1 MMKDCGGRFTFVS
14 INLLGCQI
22 KIDRRFFS
30 FRKDCDLSDPYS
42 NYLPLRQLNLQHI
55 KKNKHTGAFGSI
67 SLPKLGDQ
75 FFVLEKAR
83 RIKTNLIEKESSTSK
98 K

>member
-1 MMKDCGGRFTFVS
+1 MMKDCGGRFTFIS

-55 KKNKHTGAFGSI
+55 KENKHTGAFGSI

-75 FFVLEKAR
+75 FFVLEKTR